1 MNDLPTVMTVIAIAS
16 PGGPE
21 KLIPDTQPV
30 PQPGHG
36 ELLVRIRAA
45 GVNRAAILQRQG
57 LYPPPDG
64 ASPILGLEFAGDV
77 VAKGPGTSRFKIGDK
92 VAALVAGGG
101 YAQFCTVPEGQAL
114 PIPRGLDYVQ
124 AACLPETFF
133 TVWTNVFERA
143 QLKGDEAFLVHGGA
157 SGIGTTAIMLAEAFG
172 ARVFATCS
180 SDKRVAVERLGAE
193 RAIDY
198 RTEDFV
204 AVLQG
209 LTADRGVDVVLD
221 MVGGDYFPRNLQVLA
236 VEGRLVQ
243 IASLHGSKAEIDLIL
258 IMQKRLSVSGSGLR
272 YRSIGD
278 KAAIAAQLET
288 KVWPL
293 LESGRIR
300 PVVDS
305 TFPLENA
312 AEAHKRLEAALHIGK
327 VILTDAIAPNAI

>member
-1 MNDLPTVMTVIAIAS
+1 VNDLPSLMTAIAIAA

-21 KLIPDTQPV
+21 MLVPESLSV
-30 PQPGHG
+30 PQPGRG

-45 GVNRAAILQRQG
+45 GLNRADILQRQG

-64 ASPILGLEFAGDV
+64 TSPIPGLEFAGDV
-77 VAKGPGTSRFKIGDK
+77 VAKGSGTSRFTIGDK
-92 VAALVAGGG
+92 VTALVAGGG
-101 YAQFCTVPEGQAL
+101 YAQFCTVPEGQVL

-124 AACLPETFF
+124 AACLPETYF

-143 QLKGDEAFLVHGGA
+143 QLKGGEAFLVHGGA

-180 SDKRVAVERLGAE
+180 GDKRAVVERLGAE
-193 RAIDY
+193 HAIDY

-204 AVLQG
+204 AVLQD
-209 LTADRGVDVVLD
+209 LTAGRGVDVVLD
-221 MVGGDYFPRNLQVLA
+221 MVGGDYFPRNLQILA

-272 YRSIGD
+272 YRSIAD
-278 KAAIAAQLET
+278 KAAIAAQLEA

-305 TFPLENA
+305 TFPLEKA
-312 AEAHKRLEAALHIGK
+312 AEAHKRLEAGLHIGK
-327 VILTDAIAPNAI
+327 VILTDAIAAHLT